1 MTVPTLINS
10 RSPIPVQADRMARV
24 EDRMVQ
30 LQAQISTGDR
40 FTEAAEAPPEA
51 LRAAML
57 ERLTARLDVESRA
70 IGRATTR
77 LSLAE
82 GATESA
88 TLSLMRASEL
98 AIAAANGTTAPQDRA
113 AYLAE
118 LTVLRQQLLDAG
130 NARDDA
136 GRTLFSGANA
146 AQPAFVEG
154 ADGQIIWQGFG
165 QGAGAEAAG
174 IADQAP
180 PAGPA
185 LFGADGD
192 GAFHAIDTLIAAL
205 QESDADLR
213 EPAVNDAITGLARA
227 TDRMVTGR
235 AVIGAGLARL
245 EAEQDRIEAARLDTA
260 QSLADTKGLDL
271 TAAIAELAALEL
283 TLNAARASFTRI
295 FQSTLFD
302 RLG

>member
-1 MTVPTLINS
+1 MTIPTFVNS
-10 RSPIPVQADRMARV
+10 RTPIPVQADRMTRV
-24 EDRMVQ
+24 EDRMVR
-30 LQAQISTGDR
+30 LQAQISTGQR
-40 FTEAAEAPPEA
+40 FTEPAEAPPEA

-57 ERLTARLDVESRA
+57 ERLNGRLDAESRA

-77 LSLAE
+77 LALAE
-82 GATESA
+82 TATESA

-98 AIAAANGTTAPQDRA
+98 AIAAANGTTAPEDRT

-136 GRTLFSGANA
+136 GRYLFAGANA
-146 AQPAFVEG
+146 ARPAFAEN
-154 ADGQIIWQGFG
+154 ADGAIVWQGFG
-165 QGAGAEAAG
+165 NAAGAEAAG
-174 IADQAP
+174 IANQP
-180 PAGPA
+180 PPIGPV
-185 LFGADGD
+185 LFGTDGQ

-205 QESDADLR
+205 VEPEADLR
-213 EPAVNDAITGLARA
+213 DPAIAEAIGTLDSA
-227 TDRMVTGR
+227 TDTLLTGR

-245 EAEQDRIEAARLDTA
+245 EAEENRIDAARLDTA
-260 QSLADTKGLDL
+260 EALAATNGLDL

-283 TLNAARASFTRI
+283 TLNAARASFSRI
-295 FQSTLFD
+295 FESTLFD

>member
-1 MTVPTLINS
+1 MTVPTLVNT

-24 EDRMVQ
+24 EDRLVR

-57 ERLTARLDVESRA
+57 ERLTARLDVEARA
-70 IGRATTR
+70 IGRAATR

-98 AIAAANGTTAPQDRA
+98 AIAAANGTTAPEDRL

-118 LTVLRQQLLDAG
+118 LAVLRQQLLDAG

-136 GRTLFSGANA
+136 GRSLFGGANA
-146 AQPAFVEG
+146 ARPAYAEG
-154 ADGQIIWQGFG
+154 DDGRIAWQGFG
-165 QGAGAEAAG
+165 RGAGAEAAG
-174 IADQAP
+174 IANLAP

-185 LFGADGD
+185 LFGPDGD
-192 GAFHAIDTLIAAL
+192 SAFDAIDGLMAAL
-205 QESDADLR
+205 GEPDAELR
-213 EPAVNDAITGLARA
+213 DPAVADAITAIERA
-227 TDRMVTGR
+227 TDRMLTGR

-245 EAEQDRIEAARLDTA
+245 EAERDRIEGARLDTA
-260 QSLADTKGLDL
+260 QSLADAKGLDL